1 MSEPRRI
8 LASKAR
14 RRTPTRRQT
23 PHGKIESDEDAESDA
38 PGAINRAQFD
48 ALNPDDRM
56 DFAISN
62 RCVFDAKTDPT

>member
-23 PHGKIESDEDAESDA
+23 PHGKIEDEEEPDA
-38 PGAINRAQFD
+38 PGAINRAQFES
-48 ALNPDDRM
+48 LSPDERM

>member
-23 PHGKIESDEDAESDA
+23 PDGKIESDEEEPAA

-48 ALNPDDRM
+48 ALNPDERM

-62 RCVFDAKTDPT
+62 RCVFDAKTDLT

>member
-14 RRTPTRRQT
+14 RLTPTRRQT
-23 PHGKIESDEDAESDA
+23 PDGKIESDEEETDA

-48 ALNPDDRM
+48 ALSPDERM